1 VTLSGHRYPMM
12 STATRYNSLE
22 QQYFLA
28 FVRDSPSEAY
38 RLYNDF
44 SPCWCDH
51 LHRRSPL
58 ER

>member
-1 VTLSGHRYPMM
+1 MM
-12 STATRYNSLE
+12 STVIRCHSLE

-28 FVRDSPSEAY
+28 FIRDSPSEAY

-44 SPCWCDH
+44 FSGNCDH

>member
-1 VTLSGHRYPMM
+1 MI
-12 STATRYNSLE
+12 STVIRCNSVE

-28 FVRDSPSEAY
+28 FIRDTPSEAY

-44 SPCWCDH
+44 SSCNRDH
-51 LHRRSPL
+51 LYRRSLL